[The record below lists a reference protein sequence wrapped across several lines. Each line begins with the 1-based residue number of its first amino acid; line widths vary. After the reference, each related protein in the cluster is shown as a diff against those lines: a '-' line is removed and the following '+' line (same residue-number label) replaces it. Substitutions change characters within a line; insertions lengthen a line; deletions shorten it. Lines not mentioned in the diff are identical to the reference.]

1 MVQVEWHRYFY
12 FLIRLIYLHQV
23 QYFVTGQVLG
33 RSPWFCDCSLGSPGK
48 CTSYHNAF
56 SALMLLVG
64 WQEGRSSCKNWV
76 VGCWS
81 GYLSGSKCRL
91 AYGPADAT
99 ATHCLFSKIQI
110 DLPFWY
116 RLTWVVPE
124 KRPLN
129 VCMCVCVCHTIM
141 CACVWLTGVIR
152 GDYWGEGMPGRPTS
166 VEENLPDL
174 SSWPHGKTDRQPG
187 AELRMRMW
195 KVVCGKGTLL
205 VLINVLFCK
214 QLCALWHIKTQKA
227 LHSVIWHCLLGIASC
242 RWIE

>member
-1 MVQVEWHRYFY
+1 MVQVEWHRPFY

-23 QYFVTGQVLG
+23 QYFVTGHILG

-56 SALMLLVG
+56 SALTLLVG
-64 WQEGRSSCKNWV
+64 WQEGCSSCKNWV

-81 GYLSGSKCRL
+81 GYLSRSKCRL
-91 AYGPADAT
+91 AYGPAD

-129 VCMCVCVCHTIM
+129 VCMCVCVCVYMSYHNVCLCLANRCHTRWLLRWRNARQTDVSGRKPSRSIQLASRKNWPSTWSWTANANVKGRLRERYFARFNK
-141 CACVWLTGVIR
+141 CAFL
-152 GDYWGEGMPGRPTS
+152 
-166 VEENLPDL
+166 
-174 SSWPHGKTDRQPG
+174 
-187 AELRMRMW
+187 
-195 KVVCGKGTLL
+195 
-205 VLINVLFCK
+205 
-214 QLCALWHIKTQKA
+214 
-227 LHSVIWHCLLGIASC
+227 
-242 RWIE
+242 